1 VPDAR
6 PPDAPVPEER
16 VPEDDTYRVGE
27 LDSAIAQ
34 ALADAFPRKVWVR
47 GEIAQY
53 RVSANG
59 HAYFDLVEK
68 DDRRGHVR
76 AKLSVALFRK
86 DRQGVNRTLREADV
100 ALADGVEV
108 RIRARID
115 FYPAGGRLQLIM
127 DRVDPVFTVGKL
139 AAERARVLRTL
150 AAEGLLER
158 QQALELPLVPLR
170 IGLVTSGGS
179 AAYHDF
185 VAELEAS
192 AHAFRVVH
200 VDVRVQGHGADR
212 RIVYGL
218 RSLGALDLDVIVVA
232 RGGGARSDL
241 GAFDDELV
249 ARTIAQ
255 CPIPVVTGIGH
266 EVDRT
271 VADAVAH
278 TYVKTPTAAAGLL
291 LEAVDDFSATL
302 GRIAHRVSL
311 RARSVCTIAGRDLRA
326 RSARVQRTVPV
337 VLDRERRTI
346 DGHRRRTVEA
356 GRRRARDASARVLV
370 VQRTITTSAT
380 RGLRDGGRRLEA
392 AEDRLRALDPR
403 RVLERGYTI
412 TRTSKGKAIRRAV
425 DAVPGEVLETE
436 TGEGTV
442 HSRVEQAPVGPGS
455 GERPDERGTR

>member
-1 VPDAR
+1 MS
-6 PPDAPVPEER
+6 EEH
-16 VPEDDTYRVGE
+16 TYRVAE
-27 LDSAIAQ
+27 LDQAIAQ

-53 RVSANG
+53 RASANG
-59 HAYFDLVEK
+59 HVYFDLVEK

-100 ALADGVEV
+100 SLADGVEV

-127 DRVDPVFTVGKL
+127 DAVDPVFTVGRL
-139 AAERARVLRTL
+139 AAERARVLRAL
-150 AAEGLLER
+150 AADGLLDR
-158 QQALELPLVPLR
+158 QQMLGFPLVPLR
-170 IGLVTSGGS
+170 VGLVTSGGS

-185 VAELEAS
+185 VSELEATG
-192 AHAFRVVH
+192 HAFRVLH
-200 VDVRVQGHGADR
+200 ADVRVQGQGADR

-218 RSLGALDLDVIVVA
+218 RSLGALDLDVIVVV

-241 GAFDDELV
+241 GAFDNELV
-249 ARTIAQ
+249 ARTIAL

-271 VADAVAH
+271 VSDDVAH
-278 TYVKTPTAAAGLL
+278 TCVKTPTAAAGILV
-291 LEAVDDFSATL
+291 EAVDDFSSVL

-311 RARSVCTIAGRDLRA
+311 RARGACTIARRDLLA
-326 RSARVQRTVPV
+326 RSARVRRTVPV

-346 DGHRRRTVEA
+346 DSHRRTTVEA
-356 GRRRARDASARVLV
+356 GRRRVRDASSRVLAT
-370 VQRTITTSAT
+370 QRTISTSAT
-380 RGLRDGGRRLEA
+380 RGLRDGGRRLDA
-392 AEDRLRALDPR
+392 ADDRLRALDPR

-412 TRTSKGKAIRRAV
+412 TRTSEGKAIRRAADV
-425 DAVPGEVLETE
+425 VVGTVLETE

-442 HSRVEQAPVGPGS
+442 QSRVEHEPG
-455 GERPDERGTR
+455 RPESP